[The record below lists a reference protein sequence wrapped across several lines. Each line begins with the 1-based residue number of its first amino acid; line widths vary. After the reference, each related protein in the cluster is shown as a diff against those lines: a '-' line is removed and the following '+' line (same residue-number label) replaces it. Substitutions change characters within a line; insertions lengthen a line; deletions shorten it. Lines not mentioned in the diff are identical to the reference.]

1 MLSNKMTLTIPK
13 DPKNVL
19 ALRLFISGVASRM
32 GFDVADV
39 EDIKM
44 ALAESAILMMS
55 QNDFAHEI
63 TICVE
68 EDEGIHICVQASSLQ
83 EQKKELEAEAL
94 DVELSRMMLESLVDD
109 IAFVEEGE
117 QLDRISFYKKLG

>member
-44 ALAESAILMMS
+44 ALAESAILVMG
-55 QNDFAHEI
+55 QNELAHEI
-63 TICVE
+63 SICVG
-68 EDEGIHICVQASSLQ
+68 EDCGLHVCVKADGFQ
-83 EQKKELEAEAL
+83 EQKKTLEAEAL
-94 DVELSRMMLESLVDD
+94 DAELSRMMLESLVDD
-109 IAFVEEGE
+109 IEFVKEGE
-117 QLDRISFYKKLG
+117 QLNQITFYKKLG

>member
-1 MLSNKMTLTIPK
+1 
-13 DPKNVL
+13 
-19 ALRLFISGVASRM
+19 
-32 GFDVADV
+32 
-39 EDIKM
+39 M

>member
-44 ALAESAILMMS
+44 ALA
-55 QNDFAHEI
+55 
-63 TICVE
+63 
-68 EDEGIHICVQASSLQ
+68 
-83 EQKKELEAEAL
+83 
-94 DVELSRMMLESLVDD
+94 
-109 IAFVEEGE
+109 
-117 QLDRISFYKKLG
+117 

>member
-1 MLSNKMTLTIPK
+1 MLSNKMTLIIPK

-68 EDEGIHICVQASSLQ
+68 AVSYTHL
-83 EQKKELEAEAL
+83 K
-94 DVELSRMMLESLVDD
+94 R
-109 IAFVEEGE
+109 
-117 QLDRISFYKKLG
+117 